1 MFIEW
6 KFNDEAKGISLEEFE
21 RDNEDFFG
29 YMMIKLGDYQ
39 LGWAEKSC
47 PIDEGDDDI
56 SYYINS
62 LIKCGIAMLIYQDYK
77 VHLLGS
83 NLLEIRTHRC
93 EHDNINI
100 TVFRIDTKKIVYS
113 YEITY
118 RELIDEINENYKK
131 YINGI
136 QEMNRELL
144 ESKTVKNTIKYYDD
158 FTRLLG

>member
-56 SYYINS
+56 SYI
-62 LIKCGIAMLIYQDYK
+62 LI
-77 VHLLGS
+77 V
-83 NLLEIRTHRC
+83 
-93 EHDNINI
+93 
-100 TVFRIDTKKIVYS
+100 
-113 YEITY
+113 
-118 RELIDEINENYKK
+118 
-131 YINGI
+131 
-136 QEMNRELL
+136 
-144 ESKTVKNTIKYYDD
+144 
-158 FTRLLG
+158 